1 MNRTRRLE
9 PPLLQRGFFT
19 VESGD
24 SPRPACRVCLTVYKS
39 CNIVNKPT
47 RRAWERSSVERQDE
61 WVRVERTQ
69 AFKDLVARK
78 RGFIIPAT
86 IFFFVFYFGLPVLAA
101 FTTVLNVKVLGPLTL
116 AYVYA
121 FAQFAMTWIL
131 MHLYVGRANRWD
143 DLVERARRE
152 AEGAS

>member
-1 MNRTRRLE
+1 
-9 PPLLQRGFFT
+9 
-19 VESGD
+19 
-24 SPRPACRVCLTVYKS
+24 
-39 CNIVNKPT
+39 
-47 RRAWERSSVERQDE
+47 VERQDE

-86 IFFFVFYFGLPVLAA
+86 
-101 FTTVLNVKVLGPLTL
+101 LTL

-131 MHLYVGRANRWD
+131 MHLYVSRANRWD
-143 DLVERARRE
+143 NLIERARRE
-152 AEGAS
+152 AAGEAEGAS